1 MTQENDRPRCRQTPS
16 QYDGAVEITAFGS
29 TDVGQE
35 RTTNEDAFGIDED
48 LGAYVVCDGMGGHAA
63 GELASS
69 LATQAVQQYLL
80 DARNRDGVRPTLV
93 ALGRGALEHACA
105 VVYKAATSDP
115 KNAGM
120 GCTLTLL
127 LIDGSRAAMA
137 HVGDSR
143 LYLLR
148 ADNVFQLSA
157 DHTFA
162 AELVRAGQLD
172 KSVERSHRYANV
184 LTRAIGVQEAVQ
196 VDVLGFELF
205 GGDRFLMC
213 SDGLSNYI
221 EDDTWVGQVLG
232 EDGLEDVAT
241 TCIRHANESGGRD
254 NITVIAIEVEE
265 DDSTVE
271 VVVQP
276 LTLDQAVDQL
286 SDSFLFRGLTFAQRL
301 KLRSACRLQRLE
313 EGEALVAAGE
323 TVDRLIY
330 VVDGRLQLIRSSE
343 PVCDL
348 APGQHIGGAVLLA
361 PRAARSTVTASE
373 ATIVL
378 MIRADRLRKTCSR
391 LPWLAMQVW
400 ERLAEEL
407 AIQANGTNGGGP
419 TSADDLL

>member
-1 MTQENDRPRCRQTPS
+1 
-16 QYDGAVEITAFGS
+16 
-29 TDVGQE
+29 
-35 RTTNEDAFGIDED
+35 
-48 LGAYVVCDGMGGHAA
+48 
-63 GELASS
+63 
-69 LATQAVQQYLL
+69 
-80 DARNRDGVRPTLV
+80 
-93 ALGRGALEHACA
+93 
-105 VVYKAATSDP
+105 
-115 KNAGM
+115 
-120 GCTLTLL
+120 
-127 LIDGSRAAMA
+127 
-137 HVGDSR
+137 
-143 LYLLR
+143 
-148 ADNVFQLSA
+148 
-157 DHTFA
+157 
-162 AELVRAGQLD
+162 
-172 KSVERSHRYANV
+172 
-184 LTRAIGVQEAVQ
+184 
-196 VDVLGFELF
+196 
-205 GGDRFLMC
+205 MC

-348 APGQHIGGAVLLA
+348 APGQHTRASRRAIDGHRVGSDNRVDDPRGSLAKDVQPTPVARNAGLGA
-361 PRAARSTVTASE
+361 PRRRTRDPSE
-373 ATIVL
+373 RHERR
-378 MIRADRLRKTCSR
+378 RADLRRRPPLRRQESLHALCVHSM
-391 LPWLAMQVW
+391 L
-400 ERLAEEL
+400 
-407 AIQANGTNGGGP
+407 
-419 TSADDLL
+419 SA